1 MSDGPWPRL
10 GGMALRNG
18 LLVHGPTHWAAAVRG
33 AGGDVTVRSGRKP
46 RLVRGPVG
54 SVPLVRGVLR
64 LAEALAVLPAV
75 RTGTPGA
82 RFAVESPA
90 AGAGVVVSLVGGAV
104 SRRVLRSP
112 VAQEV
117 AAAFFGVVPA
127 IATLRGSDAAAWHAV
142 EHKSIAAYEAGGPDA
157 VADAAAHPKEHERC
171 GSNLVLPLVVT
182 NTLANVAVRTL
193 APRAGTG
200 TRAAAA
206 CVGAG
211 LAVEALVFS
220 LAHPRH
226 PLSRALAA
234 TGHAIQARFVTREP
248 DAATLDV
255 GRRAMDALLDAE
267 GVARGDG

>member
-1 MSDGPWPRL
+1 MG
-10 GGMALRNG
+10 
-18 LLVHGPTHWAAAVRG
+18 
-33 AGGDVTVRSGRKP
+33 
-46 RLVRGPVG
+46 
-54 SVPLVRGVLR
+54 
-64 LAEALAVLPAV
+64 
-75 RTGTPGA
+75 
-82 RFAVESPA
+82 FA
-90 AGAGVVVSLVGGAV
+90 
-104 SRRVLRSP
+104 
-112 VAQEV
+112 
-117 AAAFFGVVPA
+117 FDIYA
-127 IATLRGSDAAAWHAV
+127 I
-142 EHKSIAAYEAGGPDA
+142 
-157 VADAAAHPKEHERC
+157 
-171 GSNLVLPLVVT
+171 LVLPLVVT